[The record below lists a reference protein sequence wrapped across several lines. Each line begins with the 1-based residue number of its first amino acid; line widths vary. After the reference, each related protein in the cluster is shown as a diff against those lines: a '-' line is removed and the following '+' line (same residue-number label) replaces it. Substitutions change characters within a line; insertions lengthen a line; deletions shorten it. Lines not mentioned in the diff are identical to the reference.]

1 MERPPGRRGALVTL
15 AHMSALR
22 AMPLLTVSDLD
33 SAVEAHIRVTG
44 MEVIMNHGWI
54 VTLAP
59 PTDHSVQVSLI
70 TKDPTGPVNPSA
82 SVEVE
87 DLDAAL
93 AGARAAGLEI
103 LYGPENEEWGVRRF
117 FYRDHDGNVVNVL
130 AHL

>member
-1 MERPPGRRGALVTL
+1 
-15 AHMSALR
+15 MSALR

-33 SAVEAHIRVTG
+33 SAVEAHVRVTG

-54 VTLAP
+54 ATLAP

-70 TKDPTGPVNPSA
+70 TKDPTGPVNPAA
-82 SVEVE
+82 SLEVE
-87 DLDAAL
+87 DLEAAL

-103 LYGPENEEWGVRRF
+103 LYGPADEEWGVRRF

-130 AHL
+130 THL